1 LGKALPEGTVRRTG
15 KGWEEVQVPPAQT
28 TKLEQR
34 LVQISELPE
43 HAQLAFRGVHA
54 LNALQ
59 SAVVGVALHSNENML
74 VCAPTGAGKTN
85 VALLAMMQQVRVC
98 CPEGGVGRGKG
109 GRGAAGWQL
118 DGDEVGEVDPR
129 MTPACF

>member
-1 LGKALPEGTVRRTG
+1 
-15 KGWEEVQVPPAQT
+15 
-28 TKLEQR
+28 
-34 LVQISELPE
+34 
-43 HAQLAFRGVHA
+43 VHA

-98 CPEGGVGRGKG
+98 CPEGGWGGVKG
-109 GRGAAGWQL
+109 GGGRQGGSGTGMKWGKL
-118 DGDEVGEVDPR
+118 TLGT
-129 MTPACF
+129 TPACF